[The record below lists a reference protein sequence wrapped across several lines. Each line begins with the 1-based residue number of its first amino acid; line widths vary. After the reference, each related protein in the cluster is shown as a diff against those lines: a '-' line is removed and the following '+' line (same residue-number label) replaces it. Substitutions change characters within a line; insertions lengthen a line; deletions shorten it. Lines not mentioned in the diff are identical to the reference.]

1 MASALE
7 TNFSYTYPG
16 ILTTEV
22 FFKPVE
28 DSPALSDLAIID
40 QGISYKKQYN
50 VLPQLSKILKPYD
63 GCARTF
69 SGTQEITNKTLET
82 KEFEANL
89 EWCKD
94 DFTNYLTNEYN
105 YLAQEMLKSGI
116 ESFDPS
122 GTPVASMINRLID
135 EALRQDVFRRICF
148 GDSGSASAD
157 FDTIDGIW
165 TQLIDNSGTS
175 STYCV
180 RRASGTSLGTSA
192 LASGEALTTLEAVYN
207 ESANILKALPTN
219 KKAMFVTGSIYDNYF
234 NSLAAN
240 GSVTEQAFTNLIK
253 GVSSLTFKGIPVI
266 PVRIWDTMLEDASN
280 PLNATT
286 RHLVLYTTKDNHRIG
301 VENSGDLNKV
311 EGFYDRKDR
320 KYYFEAD
327 MKFGYTYLHCDLQTI
342 AY

>member
-7 TNFSYTYPG
+7 TNFNYTYPG

-28 DSPALSDLAIID
+28 DSPAISDLAIID

-50 VLPQLSKILKPYD
+50 VLPQLSKIVKPYD

-69 SGTQEITNKTLET
+69 SGSQEITNKTLEV
-82 KEFEANL
+82 KEFEIGL

-94 DFTNYLTNEYN
+94 DFTNQLSSSYN
-105 YLAQEMLKSGI
+105 YLAQEMLKNGVD
-116 ESFDPS
+116 SFDPS
-122 GTPVASMINRLID
+122 GTPVASMISKLID
-135 EALRQDVFRRICF
+135 EAVRQDVFRRVCF
-148 GDSGSASAD
+148 ADTASASAD
-157 FDTIDGIW
+157 FNTIDGIW
-165 TQLIDNSGTS
+165 TQLVGDAGTA

-180 RRASGTSLGTSA
+180 KKASVSLGTAALSA
-192 LASGEALTTLEAVYN
+192 GEALSALEAVYM
-207 ESANILKALPTN
+207 ESNNLLKAVPTS
-219 KKAMFVTGSIYDNYF
+219 KKAFYVTGSVYDNYF
-234 NSLAAN
+234 NSLAAT
-240 GSVTEQAFTNLIK
+240 GSVTEQAFTNLVK

-266 PVRIWDTMLEDASN
+266 PVRIWDTMLEDSDN

-286 RHLVLYTTKDNHRIG
+286 RHLILYTTKDNHIVG
-301 VENSGDLNKV
+301 VENTGDLNKV
-311 EGFYDRKDR
+311 EGWFDRKDR

-327 MKFGYTYLHCDLQTI
+327 MKFGYMYLHCDLQTI

>member
-63 GCARTF
+63 GCERSF
-69 SGTQEITNKTLET
+69 SGSQEITNKTLET

-94 DFTNYLTNEYN
+94 DFTNQLSNSYN
-105 YLAQEMLKSGI
+105 FLAAEWLKSGNA
-116 ESFDPS
+116 SFDPS
-122 GTPVASMINRLID
+122 GTPVATIINRLIE

-165 TQLIDNSGTS
+165 TQLIDNAGTAS
-175 STYCV
+175 SYCV
-180 RRASGTSLGTSA
+180 RKANVTLSTPALSA
-192 LASGEALTTLEAVYN
+192 GEALAALEAVYN
-207 ESANILKALPTN
+207 ESSNLLKALPTN
-219 KKAMFVTGSIYDNYF
+219 KKAMFVTGSVWDNYF
-234 NSLAAN
+234 NSLAAV
-240 GSVTEQAFTNLIK
+240 GGVTEQAFTNLVK
-253 GVSSLTFKGIPVI
+253 GVNSLTFKGIPVV
-266 PVRIWDTMLEDASN
+266 PVRIWDTMLEDADN

-286 RHLVLYTTKDNHRIG
+286 RHLILYTTKDNHRIG

>member
-7 TNFSYTYPG
+7 TNFNYTYPG

-50 VLPQLSKILKPYD
+50 VLPQLSKIVKPYD
-63 GCARTF
+63 GCERTF
-69 SGTQEITNKTLET
+69 SGTQEITNKTLEV
-82 KEFEANL
+82 KEFELNL

-94 DFTNYLTNEYN
+94 DFTNYLSNSYN

-116 ESFDPS
+116 NSFDPS
-122 GTPVASMINRLID
+122 GTPVATMISRLID
-135 EALRQDVFRRICF
+135 EATRQDVFRRICF
-148 GDSGSASAD
+148 GDTGSGSAD

-165 TQLIDNSGTS
+165 TQLIGDSGTA

-180 RRASGTSLGTSA
+180 RRASGTSLGTSD
-192 LASGEALTTLEAVYN
+192 LASGEALDVLEKVYIQSSN
-207 ESANILKALPTN
+207 LLKAVPTS

-240 GSVTEQAFTNLIK
+240 GAVTEQAFTNLVK
-253 GVSSLTFKGIPVI
+253 GVASLTFKGIPVI
-266 PVRIWDTMLEDASN
+266 PVRIWDTMLADTDN

-286 RHLVLYTTKDNHRIG
+286 RHLVLYTTKDNHIIG

-311 EGFYDRKDR
+311 EGWYERLER
-320 KYYFEAD
+320 KYYFEGD

>member
-7 TNFSYTYPG
+7 TNFNYTYPG

-50 VLPQLSKILKPYD
+50 ILPQLSKIVKPYD

-69 SGTQEITNKTLET
+69 TGSQEITNKTLEV
-82 KEFEANL
+82 KEFELNL

-94 DFTNYLTNEYN
+94 DFTNYLSNSYN
-105 YLAQEMLKSGI
+105 YLAQEMLKSGVD
-116 ESFDPS
+116 SFDPS
-122 GTPVASMINRLID
+122 GTPVASMISRLID
-135 EALRQDVFRRICF
+135 DSVRQDVFRRICF
-148 GDSGSASAD
+148 ADTTSASDD

-165 TQLIDNSGTS
+165 TQLIGDAGTA

-180 RRASGTSLGTSA
+180 KKASVSLGTSA
-192 LASGEALTTLEAVYN
+192 LSAGDALAALEAVYN
-207 ESANILKALPTN
+207 ESSNLLKAVPTT
-219 KKAMFVTGSIYDNYF
+219 KKAMYVTGSVYDNYF

-240 GSVTEQAFTNLIK
+240 GAVTEQAFTNLVK
-253 GVSSLTFKGIPVI
+253 GVTSLTFKGIPVI
-266 PVRIWDTMLEDASN
+266 PVRIWDTMLEDSDN

-286 RHLVLYTTKDNHRIG
+286 RHLILYTTKDNHIIG
-301 VENSGDLNKV
+301 VENSSDLNKV
-311 EGFYDRKDR
+311 QGWFERKER
-320 KYYFEAD
+320 KYYFEGD

>member
-7 TNFSYTYPG
+7 TNFNYTYPG

-28 DSPALSDLAIID
+28 DSPALADLAVID

-63 GCARTF
+63 GCARSF
-69 SGTQEITNKTLET
+69 SGSQDVTNKTLEV
-82 KEFEANL
+82 KEFELGL

-94 DFTNYLTNEYN
+94 DFTNYLTSSYN

-116 ESFDPS
+116 DSFDPS
-122 GTPVASMINRLID
+122 GTPVASMISKLID

-148 GDSGSASAD
+148 GDTASASAD
-157 FDTIDGIW
+157 FNTIDGIW
-165 TQLIDNSGTS
+165 TQLVDNSGTA

-180 RRASGTSLGTSA
+180 RRASGTSLGTSD
-192 LASGEALTTLEAVYN
+192 LAANEAIDVLEKVYAQSSN
-207 ESANILKALPTN
+207 LLKAIPTN
-219 KKAMFVTGSIYDNYF
+219 RKKMFVTGSIFDNYV
-234 NSLAAN
+234 NSLVGYGA
-240 GSVTEQAFTNLIK
+240 VTEQAYTAQIK
-253 GVSSLTFKGIPVI
+253 GIPSITFKGIEIV
-266 PVRIWDTMLEDASN
+266 PVRIWDSMLADSDN

-286 RHLVLYTTKDNHRIG
+286 RHLVLYTTKENHIIG
-301 VENSGDLNKV
+301 VENSADLNKV
-311 EGFYDRKDR
+311 NGWYDRKDR
-320 KYYFEAD
+320 KYYFEGD
-327 MKFGYTYLHCDLQTI
+327 MKMGYTYLHCDLQTI

>member
-7 TNFSYTYPG
+7 TNFNYTYPG

-50 VLPQLSKILKPYD
+50 ILPQLSKIVKPYD
-63 GCARTF
+63 GCERAF
-69 SGTQEITNKTLET
+69 SGSQEITNKTLEV
-82 KEFEANL
+82 KEFELNL

-94 DFTNYLTNEYN
+94 DFTNYLSNSYN

-116 ESFDPS
+116 NSFDPS
-122 GTPVASMINRLID
+122 GTPVATMISRLID
-135 EALRQDVFRRICF
+135 EATRQDVFRRICF
-148 GDSGSASAD
+148 GDTGSSSAD

-165 TQLIDNSGTS
+165 TQLIGDSGTA

-180 RRASGTSLGTSA
+180 KKANVSLGTDA
-192 LASGEALTTLEAVYN
+192 LTSGEALTALEAVYN
-207 ESANILKALPTN
+207 ESSNLLKAVPTT
-219 KKAMFVTGSIYDNYF
+219 KKAMYVTGSVYDNYF

-240 GSVTEQAFTNLIK
+240 GAVTEQAFTNLVK
-253 GVSSLTFKGIPVI
+253 GVTSLTFKGIPVI
-266 PVRIWDTMLEDASN
+266 PVRIWDTMLEDSDN

-286 RHLVLYTTKDNHRIG
+286 RHLILYTTKDNHIIG

-311 EGFYDRKDR
+311 EGWYERLERKF
-320 KYYFEAD
+320 YFEGS
-327 MKFGYTYLHCDLQTI
+327 MKFGYQYLHCDLQTI

>member
-7 TNFSYTYPG
+7 TNFTYTYPG

-28 DSPALSDLAIID
+28 DSPAISDLAIID

-50 VLPQLSKILKPYD
+50 VLPQLSKILKPYAGCTPSYD
-63 GCARTF
+63 GT
-69 SGTQEITNKTLET
+69 SEITNKTLET

-89 EWCKD
+89 SWCKD
-94 DFTNYLTNEYN
+94 DFTNQLTNSYN
-105 YLAQEMLKSGI
+105 YLAQEMLKSGNS
-116 ESFDPS
+116 SFDPS
-122 GTPVASMINRLID
+122 GTPVATMINRLIE

-148 GDSGSASAD
+148 ADTASASAD

-165 TQLIDNSGTS
+165 TQLVGDAGTA

-180 RRASGTSLGTSA
+180 KKASVSLGTAA
-192 LASGEALTTLEAVYN
+192 LSSGEALTALEAVYI
-207 ESANILKALPTN
+207 ESTNLLKAVPSN
-219 KKAMFVTGSIYDNYF
+219 KKAFYVTGSVWDNYF

-240 GSVTEQAFTNLIK
+240 GAVTEQAFSNLVK
-253 GVSSLTFKGIPVI
+253 GVSSLTYKGIPIVPI
-266 PVRIWDTMLEDASN
+266 RIWDTMLEDADN

-286 RHLVLYTTKDNHRIG
+286 RHLILYTTKDNHIVG
-301 VENSGDLNKV
+301 VENSGDLNKID
-311 EGFYDRKDR
+311 GYYDRTLR
-320 KYYFEAD
+320 KYLFSSD
-327 MKFGYTYLHCDLQTI
+327 MKFGYMYLHCDLQTI